1 MLPRVLCVAVLGS
14 TLWAEDELQDEQH
27 RQHGQHISHA
37 LQKEKLSVQQKGA
50 RAALGREVQPKSGDF
65 DRHKSA

>member
-1 MLPRVLCVAVLGS
+1 MLWVTVLGS

-27 RQHGQHISHA
+27 HQHGQHSSHA
-37 LQKEKLSVQQKGA
+37 LQKEKLRVQQRGA
-50 RAALGREVQPKSGDF
+50 KAGLGREVQPRSEDF